1 MAAATPLAAW
11 AGDRYGR
18 RPVLL
23 AAGSAA
29 LLSGFALAPMLGSGS
44 PVQTAV
50 FLSLQLFLMGATFA
64 PMGSLLPELF
74 PANIRYTGGG
84 AAYQL
89 GGILGASFAPYIAQ
103 KLVNAGGLSWVGG
116 YISAAAAISLLAVS
130 AMRETRDR
138 QF

>member
-11 AGDRYGR
+11 AGDRFGR

-44 PVQTAV
+44 PLTITV
-50 FLSLQLFLMGATFA
+50 FLSLELFLMGATFA
-64 PMGSLLPELF
+64 PMGALLPELF
-74 PANIRYTGGG
+74 PTPVRYTGAG
-84 AAYQL
+84 AAYNL

-103 KLVNAGGLSWVGG
+103 KLVNQGGLSWVGA
-116 YISAAAAISLLAVS
+116 YVSTAAAISLLAVWK
-130 AMRETRDR
+130 MRETRDSR
-138 QF
+138 F